1 MEIKKRYEHEK
12 ASDHIAEIETGEGAV
27 TLLIEKAAHLSE
39 LTRQLRQNQ
48 KDYLA
53 VEEERDGYRGLLD
66 APYRRDCVDD
76 LAGYDGQ
83 MMALLIDA
91 GGTMREMERI
101 SAQAR
106 RSIARI
112 SSDLH
117 ERSRY
122 TKSLQEEMYDEYE
135 ISEDKER
142 HSCEERE
149 NREERAHAQ
158 R

>member
-1 MEIKKRYEHEK
+1 MEIEKRYEHEK
-12 ASDHIAEIETGEGAV
+12 ASEHIAEIETGEGAV

-91 GGTMREMERI
+91 GNTMREMERI
-101 SAQAR
+101 SGQAR
-106 RSIARI
+106 KSIARI

-117 ERSRY
+117 ARSRH
-122 TKSLQEEMYDEYE
+122 TKSLQEDMYDEYE
-135 ISEDKER
+135 SEEFMDRHDKEY
-142 HSCEERE
+142 RE
-149 NREERAHAQ
+149 SREERPHDE

>member
-1 MEIKKRYEHEK
+1 MEIKRYEHEK

-91 GGTMREMERI
+91 SSTMREMERI
-101 SAQAR
+101 SGQAR
-106 RSIARI
+106 RGIARI

-117 ERSRY
+117 ARSRH
-122 TKSLQEEMYDEYE
+122 TKSLQEDMYKEYE
-135 ISEDKER
+135 NEEWKDRHDKD
-142 HSCEERE
+142 CRE
-149 NREERAHAQ
+149 NREERSHDQ

>member
-66 APYRRDCVDD
+66 APYRR
-76 LAGYDGQ
+76 
-83 MMALLIDA
+83 
-91 GGTMREMERI
+91 EMERI

-149 NREERAHAQ
+149 NREERAHDQ

>member
-1 MEIKKRYEHEK
+1 
-12 ASDHIAEIETGEGAV
+12 
-27 TLLIEKAAHLSE
+27 
-39 LTRQLRQNQ
+39 
-48 KDYLA
+48 
-53 VEEERDGYRGLLD
+53 
-66 APYRRDCVDD
+66 
-76 LAGYDGQ
+76 
-83 MMALLIDA
+83 
-91 GGTMREMERI
+91 MREMERM

-149 NREERAHAQ
+149 NREERSHDQ

>member
-1 MEIKKRYEHEK
+1 MEIKRYEHEK

-27 TLLIEKAAHLSE
+27 TMLIEKAAHLSE

-91 GGTMREMERI
+91 SSTMREMERI
-101 SAQAR
+101 SGQAR
-106 RSIARI
+106 RNIARI

-117 ERSRY
+117 ARSRH
-122 TKSLQEEMYDEYE
+122 TKSLQEDMYKEYE
-135 ISEDKER
+135 NEEWKNRHDKD
-142 HSCEERE
+142 CRE
-149 NREERAHAQ
+149 NREERSHDQ

>member
-1 MEIKKRYEHEK
+1 MEIKRYEHEK

-27 TLLIEKAAHLSE
+27 TMLIEKAAHLSE

-91 GGTMREMERI
+91 SSTMREMERI
-101 SAQAR
+101 SGQAR

-117 ERSRY
+117 ARSRH
-122 TKSLQEEMYDEYE
+122 TKSLQEDMYEEYE
-135 ISEDKER
+135 NEEWKDRHDKD
-142 HSCEERE
+142 CRE
-149 NREERAHAQ
+149 NREERSHAQ

>member
-1 MEIKKRYEHEK
+1 MEIKRYEHEK

-27 TLLIEKAAHLSE
+27 TMLIEKAAHLSE

-91 GGTMREMERI
+91 SSTMREMERI
-101 SAQAR
+101 SGQAR

-117 ERSRY
+117 ARSRH
-122 TKSLQEEMYDEYE
+122 TKSLQEDMYEEYE
-135 ISEDKER
+135 NEEWKDRHDKD
-142 HSCEERE
+142 CRE
-149 NREERAHAQ
+149 NREERSHDQ